1 MFPLIVYLKPI
12 VNGNRLRLLK
22 SDFIFTKSFRIQSF
36 FWSVF
41 LFIRT
46 ERGNLE

>member
-22 SDFIFTKSFRIQSF
+22 SDFIFSNSIAWAIALNS
-36 FWSVF
+36 
-41 LFIRT
+41 L
-46 ERGNLE
+46 